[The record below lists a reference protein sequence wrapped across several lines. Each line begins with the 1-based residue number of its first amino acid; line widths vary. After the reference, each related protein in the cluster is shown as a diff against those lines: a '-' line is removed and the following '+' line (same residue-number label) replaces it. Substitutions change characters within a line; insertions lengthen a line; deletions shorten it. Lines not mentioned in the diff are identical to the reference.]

1 MNFYFNFCS
10 QLVENRLF
18 TASYDGT
25 VKVWDVSGIKPD
37 TIFGKETTTD
47 KDKDQM
53 KEAEKYGGVEG
64 SGQQSK
70 WNPKWRREDNDRVIC
85 SVWNF

>member
-53 KEAEKYGGVEG
+53 KEAEKYGGVE
-64 SGQQSK
+64 
-70 WNPKWRREDNDRVIC
+70 EVDNNQNGIQNGDAKIMIE
-85 SVWNF
+85 